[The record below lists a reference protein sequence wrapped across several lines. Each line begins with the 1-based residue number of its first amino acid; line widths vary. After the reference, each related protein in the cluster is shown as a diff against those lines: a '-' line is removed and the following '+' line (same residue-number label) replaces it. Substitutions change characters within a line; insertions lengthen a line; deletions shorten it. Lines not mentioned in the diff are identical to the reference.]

1 MGKRPT
7 HFLGTPVTANGP
19 LGPDMLRDFRVIR
32 RNPLEYLNEVWQ
44 EYGDVVQF
52 PIPRPPS
59 YLVNSPEAVR
69 HVLVANARNYGKRTI
84 QYRALSLVT
93 GEGLLTADTPSWRR
107 QRPLVQPAFHH
118 EASGALLDH
127 VCSAAQRVI
136 LQWDGLCTGEVVDA
150 DAAMMHAAL
159 EVVGEA
165 LFGADLSG
173 DAAVITSA
181 TLRALDVVIARA
193 RVPITPPGWVPTP
206 ANRVLRSSLRDL
218 DSAVEILLANQN
230 ESDTT
235 NMVALL
241 RSARDDN
248 GDRLSAREIRDQIVT
263 FIVAGHETVASALSW
278 AILLL
283 AFNPDVQQRIA
294 QEVEDACGERQFTH
308 AELARMSYTRAV
320 VDETLRL
327 YPPAWLITRQ
337 ALGPDVLPSGAKAA
351 VEVPRGSL
359 IIMSPWLMHR
369 HGERW
374 SEPERFH
381 PERMRVKYP
390 RDAFIP
396 FGAGPRL
403 CIGRDFSY
411 IESVALLAALVR
423 RYHFTPVHR
432 QLPEA
437 EPLVTIRPR
446 GGAPVRITRRV

>member
-32 RNPLEYLNEVWQ
+32 RNPLEYLHKVWR
-44 EYGDVVQF
+44 EYGDIVQF

-69 HVLVANARNYGKRTI
+69 HVLVTNARNYGKRTI
-84 QYRALSLVT
+84 QYRSLSLVT
-93 GEGLLTADTPSWRR
+93 GEGLLTADTPEWRR

-118 EASGALLDH
+118 ETSGALLDH
-127 VCSAAQRVI
+127 VCASAQRVI
-136 LQWDGLCTGEVVDA
+136 GQWDRLCNGEVVDA

-165 LFGADLSG
+165 LFGADLSD

-181 TLRALDVVIARA
+181 TLSALDVVIARA
-193 RVPITPPGWVPTP
+193 RVPITPPGWIPTP
-206 ANRVLRSSLRDL
+206 ANRLLRSSLRDL
-218 DSAVEILLANQN
+218 DGAVDLLLAGQ
-230 ESDTT
+230 SADDST

-241 RSARDDN
+241 RSARDEN

-283 AFNPDVQQRIA
+283 ALHPEVQQRIVEEVA
-294 QEVEDACGERQFTH
+294 QISGEREFTH
-308 AELARMSYTRAV
+308 AELIQMSYTRAV

-327 YPPAWLITRQ
+327 FPPAWLITRQ
-337 ALGPDVLPSGAKAA
+337 ALNADTLPSDTGSA
-351 VEVPRGSL
+351 VEVPAGSL
-359 IIMSPWLMHR
+359 IIMSPWLLHR
-369 HGERW
+369 HPARW
-374 SEPERFH
+374 SDPELFD
-381 PERMRVKYP
+381 PERMLAKNL
-390 RDAFIP
+390 RDGFIP

-403 CIGRDFSY
+403 CIGRDFAY

-423 RYHFTPVHR
+423 RYSFAPV
-432 QLPEA
+432 QEELPEA

-446 GGAPVRITRRV
+446 SGAPVRITRRG